1 MLLCALVLACRQD
14 VGPPEL
20 QCPPVSVDKD
30 RDGYY
35 SDQTGNT
42 DCDDADAT
50 ISPGA
55 IDSPGDGIDADC
67 DGKDATNTCV
77 STGSDPCD
85 GVDNDCDGR
94 IDDTLLVRIAEGGT
108 VAVAGPL
115 GIGGATLV
123 VLGRTTNDGTDGE
136 LAIYSVDGTLLLR
149 LPGTGQGASFGQQLA
164 TGRDYDG
171 DGAVDLV
178 VSAPYA
184 TTAAGPNHGRVF
196 VLPGPITTSTSLADA
211 IFTFEGGELDGQA
224 GTALAL
230 SPDLSGD
237 GRPELLIG
245 HYRHVLA
252 WSGQTGSQNVAST
265 LGIWELN
272 TGGGAWHFAT
282 SPDEDGDG
290 LDELVLGMN
299 TYNSGRGLLWTT
311 SSVALTTGDGS
322 YGPVDALHFE
332 EGEDGEGAGN
342 KLTRVGAELWYL
354 SEGVP
359 VRASDKL
366 RLEGISGLSLIDLG
380 DVDADTVADLGVETI
395 DSLEVRTF
403 SPKSLTGF
411 AGFQGARN
419 LGALPDLDGDGD
431 PDLLFRSAS
440 ESGILDLIA
449 TLNNTCDADAD
460 AVSGPAGDCDDDAA
474 AVIPHSGAEVCDGLD
489 NDCDGEVDGL
499 IEGFVEGRYVWGSS
513 LGDGG
518 LVLHST
524 ANTVDVIDA
533 TGSLLHS
540 FSGLDAG
547 GPNRAMGVGDL
558 DGNGTPSVLLA
569 GEFATSLY
577 SAEGVLESEI
587 LDGPGWSRGLQVG
600 AAGDL
605 DGDGLGDIWVLLR
618 NEAGLLALGLWNT
631 PPETTVADD
640 ADTLMV
646 MPEGWESVVVAAAS
660 SPGKGDLSGD
670 GRDDLVFGVPDAWEK
685 EGGRISVVPVVQPG
699 YKEVDVQTVFSIY
712 GDPGEKLGSSLAL
725 GDYTGD
731 GTADV
736 LAGGQS
742 GVHVV
747 SGTTCPLP
755 GIVKLPT
762 DSLTLADLDKDGVL
776 ELLGS
781 DLNATVNGAADA
793 GAIWRTG
800 YGEEPELWR
809 GGLAGD
815 LLGIQLFALPERVG
829 VLGQEGLKVWGGGC
843 GS

>member
-1 MLLCALVLACRQD
+1 M
-14 VGPPEL
+14 
-20 QCPPVSVDKD
+20 S
-30 RDGYY
+30 
-35 SDQTGNT
+35 
-42 DCDDADAT
+42 
-50 ISPGA
+50 IS
-55 IDSPGDGIDADC
+55 
-67 DGKDATNTCV
+67 
-77 STGSDPCD
+77 
-85 GVDNDCDGR
+85 
-94 IDDTLLVRIAEGGT
+94 EGGT
-108 VAVAGPL
+108 VAVTGSL
-115 GIGGATLV
+115 GAGGATLL
-123 VLGRTTNDGTDGE
+123 VLGRTNNTGPDGE
-136 LAIYSVDGTLLLR
+136 LAIYNVDGTLLNR
-149 LPGTGQGASFGQQLA
+149 LLGTDQGSSFGQQLA

-171 DGAVDLV
+171 DGSNDLV

-184 TTAAGPNHGRVF
+184 TTAAGLNHGRVF
-196 VLPGPITTSTSLADA
+196 VLPGPITAATTLADA
-211 IFTFEGGELDGQA
+211 IFIFEGGELEGEA
-224 GTALAL
+224 GTALGLA
-230 SPDLSGD
+230 PDLNGD
-237 GRPELLIG
+237 GKAELLVG
-245 HYRHVLA
+245 QYRHLLA
-252 WSGQTGSQNVAST
+252 WSGQTGTQTVGSAMAV
-265 LGIWELN
+265 WELN
-272 TGGGAWHFAT
+272 SGGGPWHFAI

-290 LDELVLGMN
+290 LDELVLGMD
-299 TYNSGRGLLWTT
+299 TYKDGRGLLWTT
-311 SSVALTTGDGS
+311 SSTTLTTGDGT

-332 EGEDGEGAGN
+332 EGEADEGAGS
-342 KLTRVGAELWYL
+342 KLTRVGDSLWYL
-354 SEGVP
+354 SQGVP
-359 VRASDKL
+359 VRHEDGL
-366 RLEGISGLSLIDLG
+366 RLEGISGLSLMDLG
-380 DVDADTVADLGVETI
+380 DVDADTVSDLGVETI
-395 DSLEVRTF
+395 SSLEVRTF

-411 AGFQGARN
+411 AGFQGARD
-419 LGALPDLDGDGD
+419 LGPLRDLDGDGD

-440 ESGILDLIA
+440 EAGILDLIA

-460 AVSGPAGDCDDDAA
+460 AVSGPAGDCDDYSA
-474 AVIPHSGAEVCDGLD
+474 AVIPQSGAESCDGLD
-489 NDCDGEVDGL
+489 NDCDGQVDAA
-499 IEGFVEGRYVWGSS
+499 IESFVDGRYVWASG

-518 LVLHST
+518 VVLHST
-524 ANTVDVIDA
+524 ANTVEVIDA
-533 TGSLLHS
+533 NGSLLHS

-558 DGNGTPSVLLA
+558 NGDGSPSVLLA
-569 GEFATSLY
+569 GEFAASVY
-577 SAEGVLESEI
+577 SAEGILESEI
-587 LDGPGWSRGLQVG
+587 LDGPDWTRGLQVG
-600 AAGDL
+600 SAGDL

-646 MPEGWESVVVAAAS
+646 MPEGWESVVVATTS
-660 SPGKGDLSGD
+660 SPGTGDLSGD

-685 EGGRISVVPVVQPG
+685 DGGRISVVPVVQPG

-755 GIVKLPT
+755 GIVKMPT
-762 DSLTLADLDKDGVL
+762 DSLTLVDLDNDGVL

-793 GAIWRTG
+793 GAIWRG
-800 YGEEPELWR
+800 RYGEEPELWR

-815 LLGIQLFALPERVG
+815 LLGIQLFALPGKAG